1 MVVLG
6 YEFKRDETRVK
17 MSDPLIEGI
26 THEEPKPGL
35 VENVKDSVKNYILPT
50 SIDTEEIEEKR
61 ESLAILASLGT
72 PKDYLGV
79 QVSLGDVKKL
89 TPKDVKKYY
98 YRYQSV
104 LSKQVTGGL
113 VENGIKLASKTI
125 SRFIPIDDPDS
136 LSNDLVQDEIV
147 KRELVDAA
155 GYLVLKGG
163 RFVALASALFHIMSH
178 VDFTVERK
186 ILEEPPEDEERP
198 FSRYP
203 PKTPAQVEGTNG
215 EES

>member
-1 MVVLG
+1 
-6 YEFKRDETRVK
+6 
-17 MSDPLIEGI
+17 MSDLLIEGI
-26 THEEPKPGL
+26 TYEEPKPGL
-35 VENVKDSVKNYILPT
+35 VDKVKDGVKNYILPPPT
-50 SIDTEEIEEKR
+50 DTEEIEEKR

-72 PKDYLGV
+72 AKDYLGV
-79 QVSLGDVKKL
+79 QMSLGDVKKL
-89 TPKDVKKYY
+89 SPKGVEIFY
-98 YRYQSV
+98 YRYQSK

-113 VENGIKLASKTI
+113 VENAIKLASKTI

-147 KRELVDAA
+147 RRELVDAA

-163 RFVALASALFHIMSH
+163 RFVALASALFHIVSH

-186 ILEEPPEDEERP
+186 ILEEPPEDESRP
-198 FSRYP
+198 FSQYP
-203 PKTPAQVEGTNG
+203 PKTPA

>member
-35 VENVKDSVKNYILPT
+35 VENVKDSVKNYILPP

>member
-1 MVVLG
+1 
-6 YEFKRDETRVK
+6 

-26 THEEPKPGL
+26 TYEEPKPGL
-35 VENVKDSVKNYILPT
+35 VDKVKEGVKNYVLPPST
-50 SIDTEEIEEKR
+50 DTQEIEEKR

-72 PKDYLGV
+72 AKDYLGV
-79 QVSLGDVKKL
+79 QMSLGDVRKL
-89 TPKDVKKYY
+89 VPKDVEMYY
-98 YRYQSV
+98 YRYQSK

-113 VENGIKLASKTI
+113 VENAIKLASKTI

-147 KRELVDAA
+147 RRELVDAA

-163 RFVALASALFHIMSH
+163 RFVALASALFHIVSH
-178 VDFTVERK
+178 VEFTVKEK
-186 ILEEPPEDEERP
+186 VLEEPPERP

-203 PKTPAQVEGTNG
+203 PKIP
-215 EES
+215 EELELELNA

>member
-1 MVVLG
+1 
-6 YEFKRDETRVK
+6 

-26 THEEPKPGL
+26 TYEEPKPGL
-35 VENVKDSVKNYILPT
+35 MDNVVNNVKYHLLPKGT
-50 SIDTEEIEEKR
+50 NTDEDDIEEKR

-72 PKDYLGV
+72 AKDYLGV
-79 QVSLGDVKKL
+79 QMSLGDVRKL

-125 SRFIPIDDPDS
+125 SRFIPIDDSDS

-147 KRELVDAA
+147 RRELVDAA

-163 RFVALASALFHIMSH
+163 RFVALASALFHIVSH
-178 VDFTVERK
+178 VDFTVKRK
-186 ILEEPPEDEERP
+186 ILEEPPEEESRP

-203 PKTPAQVEGTNG
+203 PKTPTQVESANA